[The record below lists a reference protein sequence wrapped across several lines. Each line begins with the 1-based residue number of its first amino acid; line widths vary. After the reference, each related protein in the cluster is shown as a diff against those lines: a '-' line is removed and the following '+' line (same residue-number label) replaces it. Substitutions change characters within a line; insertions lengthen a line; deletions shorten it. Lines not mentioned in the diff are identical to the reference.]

1 VEENFLYSVI
11 KTVDFVKEV
20 NIMKMRI
27 IIEVDSDRQLNK
39 VAQKAKT
46 AAEEAVIEIV
56 SQIPANTFVNSTVYK
71 VS

>member
-1 VEENFLYSVI
+1 
-11 KTVDFVKEV
+11 
-20 NIMKMRI
+20 MKMRI
-27 IIEVDSDRQLNK
+27 IIEVDSDRPLNK

-56 SQIPANTFVNSTVYK
+56 SQIPANTFVNSTVHK